1 MRVPFRNYKKKMTDR
16 PETGQNEE
24 PRKDAAQGQP
34 SETDPG
40 AAASDTAL
48 TDPEVERL
56 QGELEALRVEHDAV
70 HDKYVRTFAEFDNFR
85 KRSAREKMDLLN
97 TAGSDVLRSVLPVM
111 DDMERAIKHNAEV
124 ADIDAV
130 KKGFELIHQKFA
142 NILQGQGVKAMQ
154 AMGEEFNPD
163 LHDAITQIP
172 APEPKLK
179 GKVLDVVETG
189 YMIQDKVLRFAKV
202 VVGQ

>member
-1 MRVPFRNYKKKMTDR
+1 M
-16 PETGQNEE
+16 
-24 PRKDAAQGQP
+24 
-34 SETDPG
+34 
-40 AAASDTAL
+40 
-48 TDPEVERL
+48 
-56 QGELEALRVEHDAV
+56 

-85 KRSAREKMDLLN
+85 KRSARERMDLLT
-97 TAGSDVLRSVLPVM
+97 TAGSDVLKSVLPVM

-124 ADIDAV
+124 NDIDAV

-154 AMGEEFNPD
+154 ALGEEFNPD

-172 APEPKLK
+172 SPDPKLK